1 MISENGIDAGK
12 VPAHIAVIMD
22 GNGRWA
28 KKQGLMRVFGHK
40 KGVESVRSTIETCRK
55 LGVKYLTLYAFSEE
69 NWLRPKAEVD
79 GPYGSF
85 GEQSESRIAYV
96 CQKRDKTL
104 NSIGDV
110 TRLPDG
116 AARQLEYCREQT
128 ASCSD
133 MVLTLAL
140 SYSAQTE
147 IEQCVA
153 AIAADVA
160 EGRLKVGDI
169 DKNTIEKHLYT
180 SGMPAVD
187 LLIRTSGEQ
196 RVSNFLLWQIAYA
209 EFYFTPVLWPD
220 FSEKDL
226 LDAVRWY
233 AGRERRFGLTS
244 EQLTEQRITRL

>member
-1 MISENGIDAGK
+1 
-12 VPAHIAVIMD
+12 
-22 GNGRWA
+22 
-28 KKQGLMRVFGHK
+28 
-40 KGVESVRSTIETCRK
+40 
-55 LGVKYLTLYAFSEE
+55 
-69 NWLRPKAEVD
+69 
-79 GPYGSF
+79 
-85 GEQSESRIAYV
+85 
-96 CQKRDKTL
+96 
-104 NSIGDV
+104 
-110 TRLPDG
+110 
-116 AARQLEYCREQT
+116 
-128 ASCSD
+128 

-169 DKNTIEKHLYT
+169 DKNTIEKNLYT

>member
-69 NWLRPKAEVD
+69 NWLRPKAEVMALMD
-79 GPYGSF
+79 LL
-85 GEQSESRIAYV
+85 V
-96 CQKRDKTL
+96 NNL

>member
-1 MISENGIDAGK
+1 MISENGIDAGR
-12 VPAHIAVIMD
+12 VPVHIAVIMD

-28 KKQGLMRVFGHK
+28 KKKGLMRVFGHK

-55 LGVKYLTLYAFSEE
+55 LGVKFLTLYAFSQE
-69 NWLRPKAEVD
+69 NWMRPKAEVAALMD
-79 GPYGSF
+79 LLVNNLKAELPTFVRNGI
-85 GEQSESRIAYV
+85 R
-96 CQKRDKTL
+96 L

-110 TRLPDG
+110 ARLPEG
-116 AARQLEYCREQT
+116 AARQLEYCMEQT
-128 ASCSD
+128 ASCSE

-147 IEQCVA
+147 IEQCAA
-153 AIAADVA
+153 AIAAEVA
-160 EGRLKVGDI
+160 GGRLRVEDI

-180 SGMPAVD
+180 SGMPPVD

-220 FSEKDL
+220 FSENDL

-233 AGRERRFGLTS
+233 GGRERRFGLTS
-244 EQLTEQRITRL
+244 EQLTEKE

>member
-1 MISENGIDAGK
+1 M
-12 VPAHIAVIMD
+12 
-22 GNGRWA
+22 
-28 KKQGLMRVFGHK
+28 
-40 KGVESVRSTIETCRK
+40 
-55 LGVKYLTLYAFSEE
+55 KYLTLYAFSEE
-69 NWLRPKAEVD
+69 NWLRPKAEVMALMD
-79 GPYGSF
+79 LLVNNLKAELPTFVKNGI
-85 GEQSESRIAYV
+85 R
-96 CQKRDKTL
+96 L

>member
-69 NWLRPKAEVD
+69 NWLRPKAEVMALMD
-79 GPYGSF
+79 LLVNNLKAELPTFVKNGI
-85 GEQSESRIAYV
+85 R
-96 CQKRDKTL
+96 L

-244 EQLTEQRITRL
+244 EQLTEHRITRL